1 MEILLTKV
9 LLEKNFYEEANVQHR
24 TKAFLVE
31 DSDETF
37 PSETESPIY
46 LDL

>member
-9 LLEKNFYEEANVQHR
+9 LLEKNFSEEANVQQR
-24 TKAFLVE
+24 MK

-37 PSETESPIY
+37 PSETEPPIY